1 MMYSM
6 EFYSHLYINYLMFI
20 YTKFLELIFNL
31 LLLTILS
38 PKRDIFLLCQIIYVF
53 EVFVS
58 KDECFCVGFK
68 PNMPVGQVN
77 IRCI

>member
-58 KDECFCVGFK
+58 N
-68 PNMPVGQVN
+68 NMTSVSVWGLSLICLLVN
-77 IRCI
+77 